1 MNNTSG
7 QAQTSGRTQTAD
19 DAGDID
25 LLMLLR
31 ALWRGWPFIALCLV
45 IAGAWGWYKA
55 NIASVPIYSA
65 TATMIV
71 DRSADP
77 RSMDTTSAFFGYGY
91 VNTSAMNTEMEIVT
105 SRALVG
111 QLVDRLD
118 LTASPLYNPFLAPA
132 PEPAGPVAG
141 LVDRIRGWTS
151 AARDWVRGKLTS
163 TLGPDAGPESAYPP
177 FEDTPEQRRQSTV
190 SALQG
195 VLSASYDER
204 SYLFYI
210 SATTPDPMEAIRL
223 ANAMADVYRDDNLQ
237 QKVEAAETSAVWLS
251 ERVADLRG
259 ELDEQ
264 QAEINRRRSEN
275 ALTTSDSGL
284 TGFEAQL
291 AAAESRRFE
300 TERALA
306 AAEAA
311 LARLIAATDA
321 PPGAQAEAAGDA
333 QLRLLL
339 QSVEAGDGTA
349 VARFDLRYSQL
360 LQQAQSERDRLAVSL
375 ESIADEI
382 MALTD
387 QIARTGDAYA
397 DIRQM
402 EQDLASVQLLYD
414 TFSTQ
419 LRETSLRL
427 GSQQSD
433 VRILSEAI
441 HAVQIAPRKARILG
455 MALLVGLLLGAA
467 VVLLREVLHRGY
479 RSAGELEDETGLT
492 VLGQIPRIPA
502 RGRAKQIAWLAKRP
516 ASAVAESVRN
526 LRTSVLLANAARPPQ
541 VILTTSSIPGEGK
554 TTISIALAQ
563 NLAGMGRKVLL
574 IEGDLR
580 RRQFPTY
587 FPGAAGRPG
596 LLSVITGK
604 TPLEEA
610 TWHDRDLGFDVLI
623 GEKATG
629 NAADILSSEDF
640 RTLLTALR
648 EKYDHILIDSPPVLA
663 VPDARVIAPMVD
675 AVLFMV
681 RWNRTPRGLVEDALK
696 LLRTVNVQVSG
707 LVLGQIDPRGMR
719 RYGYGHRYGSYSRRM
734 GRYYDG

>member
-1 MNNTSG
+1 MNNVPG
-7 QAQTSGRTQTAD
+7 QGLTGGRTQAAE

-45 IAGAWGWYKA
+45 IAGGWGWYKA
-55 NIASVPIYSA
+55 NIASIPIYSA

-71 DRSADP
+71 DRSSDP
-77 RSMDTTSAFFGYGY
+77 RSMDTGSSFFGYGY

-105 SRALVG
+105 SRAVVG
-111 QLVDRLD
+111 QLVDRLG

-132 PEPAGPVAG
+132 PEPAGPVAETIG
-141 LVDRIRGWTS
+141 RVRSWTGAVRSWIRG
-151 AARDWVRGKLTS
+151 RLTGA
-163 TLGPDAGPESAYPP
+163 LGADTRQASAYPP
-177 FEDTPEQRRQSTV
+177 PEDTPELRRESTISV
-190 SALQG
+190 LQG
-195 VLSASYDER
+195 ILSASYDER

-210 SATTPDPMEAIRL
+210 SATTPNPMESIRL

-237 QKVEAAETSAVWLS
+237 QKVEATEASAVWLS
-251 ERVADLRG
+251 ERVADLRS
-259 ELDEQ
+259 ELDER

-284 TGFEAQL
+284 TGFESQL
-291 AAAESRRFE
+291 ATAEGRRFE

-306 AAEAA
+306 SAEAV
-311 LARLIAATDA
+311 LARLAAAGDG
-321 PPGAQAEAAGDA
+321 PPEARAEAAGDV

-339 QSVEAGDGTA
+339 QAVASGDATA
-349 VARFDLRYSQL
+349 LARFDLRYSQL
-360 LQQAQSERDRLAVSL
+360 HQQAQSERDRLAASL
-375 ESIADEI
+375 DSIADEI

-387 QIARTGDAYA
+387 QIARTGGAYA
-397 DIRQM
+397 DIHQM

-441 HAVQIAPRKARILG
+441 GAGQIAPRKARIMG
-455 MALLVGLLLGAA
+455 MALLIGLLAGAA
-467 VVLLREVLHRGY
+467 VVLLREVFHQGF
-479 RSAGELEDETGLT
+479 RSAGELEEETGLA

-502 RGRAKQIAWLAKRP
+502 RSRAKQIAWLAKRP
-516 ASAVAESVRN
+516 ASAVSEAIRN
-526 LRTSVLLANAARPPQ
+526 LRTSVLLSHANRPPQ
-541 VILTTSSIPGEGK
+541 VILMTSAIPGEGK
-554 TTISIALAQ
+554 TTVSIALAQ
-563 NLAGMGRKVLL
+563 NLAGMGRNVLL

-580 RRQFPTY
+580 RRVFPTY
-587 FPGAAGRPG
+587 FPAAAGRPG
-596 LLSVITGK
+596 LMSVITGQ
-604 TPLEEA
+604 TSLDEA
-610 TWHDRDLGFDVLI
+610 VWHDKDLGLDVLI

-629 NAADILSSEDF
+629 NAADILSSGEF
-640 RTLLTALR
+640 RTLLADLR
-648 EKYDHILIDSPPVLA
+648 TRYDHIIIDSPPVLA
-663 VPDARVIAPMVD
+663 VPDARIIAPMVD

-696 LLRTVNVQVSG
+696 LLRTVNVEVSG

-719 RYGYGHRYGSYSRRM
+719 RYGYGNRYGSYSRRM
-734 GRYYDG
+734 GRYYEG